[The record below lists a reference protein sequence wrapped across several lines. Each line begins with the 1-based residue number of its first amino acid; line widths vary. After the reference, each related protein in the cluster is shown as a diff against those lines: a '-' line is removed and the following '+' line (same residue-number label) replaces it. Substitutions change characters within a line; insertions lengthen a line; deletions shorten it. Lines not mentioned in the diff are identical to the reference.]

1 MLIMCTLH
9 TADLLQSLL
18 QNVLYGATTVQ
29 PILTCIASLQIR
41 DRLQHGLEP
50 VRLLC
55 VKTQH
60 NNVVEIDFAAVSG
73 LISSECIAH
82 EHQQTTSAGVQAP
95 SASYLQ
101 QIALSAAVN
110 HGDNA
115 DTDDN
120 TPMDHLHELYEWI
133 GGVSCGLQGE
143 CSLLQN
149 RSCIM
154 HLLCSEPSKDRHT
167 TSQPYDLCTAC
178 DTTGV
183 NNSRSAMQIHEAWHG
198 IAGHDWHSLDEQ
210 HMQEVALHKNTWTGL
225 VAPCQ
230 VVSTLPTDI
239 YCCSSTSHVAL
250 LRNLFVTIDK
260 HAMPLLAYVVGI
272 GRQRVLGI
280 AGAESCEAGAAA
292 SP

>member
-1 MLIMCTLH
+1 MFAQALVTNHCCADCFYLDT
-9 TADLLQSLL
+9 DLLAP
-18 QNVLYGATTVQ
+18 NFKPGNDRRDR
-29 PILTCIASLQIR
+29 IR

-101 QIALSAAVN
+101 QIALSAAVKHDN
-110 HGDNA
+110 NA

-133 GGVSCGLQGE
+133 GGVSCGLQ
-143 CSLLQN
+143 
-149 RSCIM
+149 
-154 HLLCSEPSKDRHT
+154 
-167 TSQPYDLCTAC
+167 
-178 DTTGV
+178 
-183 NNSRSAMQIHEAWHG
+183 
-198 IAGHDWHSLDEQ
+198 GHDWHSLDEQ

-230 VVSTLPTDI
+230 VQKAVKLGQQLVHEGKCPWAIVSAWGFKGQPISWIGAPPNSASSVDGENDYSIVILPDGQ
-239 YCCSSTSHVAL
+239 YMLLVASGSGDS
-250 LRNLFVTIDK
+250 FQTV
-260 HAMPLLAYVVGI
+260 
-272 GRQRVLGI
+272 
-280 AGAESCEAGAAA
+280 
-292 SP
+292 